1 MSLLRS
7 RRAVP
12 LAVVTLIT
20 LVMLFSPGSTV
31 PSGPPNIDKVT
42 HLLMFAALA
51 YTARFAGF
59 GVTAVIVWAGLYAAV
74 SEILQGL
81 LPIHRSASI
90 WDWAADLVGVAV
102 GLGIFLAW
110 QAGRGRPAPGGRGEE
125 R

>member
-1 MSLLRS
+1 MALFRS

-12 LAVVTLIT
+12 LAVITLIT

-51 YTARFAGF
+51 YSARFAGV
-59 GVTAVIVWAGLYAAV
+59 GVTAVIVWAGLYAAA
-74 SEILQGL
+74 SEVLQGL
-81 LPIHRSASI
+81 LPIHRSASV
-90 WDWAADLVGVAV
+90 WDWVADIVGVAV
-102 GLGIFLAW
+102 GLGIFRAW
-110 QAGRGRPAPGGRGEE
+110 QAGRGRPATGGRDEE